1 MPASLFAPDI
11 WHTTLDKY
19 AAVTGLSI
27 ELFSRDGQ
35 LVLASARPTPIVAL
49 FRKHGFDPG
58 LFAEC
63 ARRSLEKTIDRTAV
77 VVSEEHGLTVV
88 GTSLMLDGAIVGA
101 AVAGYAFSGFS
112 QVDKVQ
118 RWARS
123 AGVPF
128 SSLWSIARQL
138 PPVPE
143 RRLLLHGE
151 LLQVLGDALLRENHR
166 TRQYVDAVVKLE
178 AAIAAKDE
186 FLAVISHE
194 LRTPLTPILG
204 WASVLKRNQ
213 DPEQVRR
220 AAGIIERNVL
230 QQKRLID
237 DLLDMNLSTRGMVK
251 LDLKVLELAPCVLA
265 ALETNSDDIDNKAIR
280 LELVDAGAPLFVAAD
295 SGRLQQIFRNIIS
308 NAVKFT
314 PEGGTSG
321 FRSPANR
328 ALRKWW

>member
-11 WHTTLDKY
+11 WHTTLDRY

-27 ELFSRDGQ
+27 ELFARDGQ
-35 LVLASARPTPIVAL
+35 LVLASSHPTPIVEL
-49 FRKHGFDPG
+49 FRKHQFDPG

-63 ARRSLEKTIDRTAV
+63 AHRSLGKTIDRTAV

-88 GTSLMLDGAIVGA
+88 GTSLMLEGAIVGA
-101 AVAGYAFSGFS
+101 AVAGYAFTGFS
-112 QVDKVQ
+112 QVDRVQ

-128 SSLWSIARQL
+128 SSLWNIARQL
-138 PPVPE
+138 PPMPE

-166 TRQYVDAVVKLE
+166 TRQYVDAVGKLQ

-204 WASVLKRNQ
+204 WAGVLKKNQ

-237 DLLDMNLSTRGMVK
+237 DLLDMNLTTRGMVK
-251 LDLKVLELAPCVLA
+251 LDLKVVELAPCVLA
-265 ALETNSDDIDNKAIR
+265 ALETSSEDIDNKAIR
-280 LELVDAGAPLFVAAD
+280 LEFADAGAPLYVAAD

-308 NAVKFT
+308 NA
-314 PEGGTSG
+314 
-321 FRSPANR
+321 
-328 ALRKWW
+328 